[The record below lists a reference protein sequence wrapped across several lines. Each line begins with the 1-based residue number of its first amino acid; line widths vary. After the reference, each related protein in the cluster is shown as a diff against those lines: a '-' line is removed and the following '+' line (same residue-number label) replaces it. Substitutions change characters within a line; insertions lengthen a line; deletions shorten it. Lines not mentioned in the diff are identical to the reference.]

1 MILPI
6 STNQT
11 SNFQQK
17 ITNIKTKQQYET
29 TKILGITCVEM
40 KEVSLQI
47 SKISFRKWKI
57 I

>member
-17 ITNIKTKQQYET
+17 VTNIKTKQQYET

>member
-29 TKILGITCVEM
+29 TKMLGITCVEL
-40 KEVSLQI
+40 KEISLQI
-47 SKISFRKWKI
+47 GKISFRKWKI